1 MKVDIKPYETSEY
14 LRDEEDIAYYLEA
27 IMEEDPTLLPVA
39 LGNVARARGMTELA
53 KKTGLARE
61 ALYRSLS
68 EKGDPRYSTVCKV
81 LSAYGVNHITF
92 GSSAPSDNAEA
103 VAV

>member
-1 MKVDIKPYETSEY
+1 MKVTISPYNTSEY
-14 LRDEEDIAYYLEA
+14 LRDEEDIAGYLEA
-27 IMEEDPTLLPVA
+27 IMEEDPALFPVA
-39 LGNVARARGMTELA
+39 LGDIARALGMAEIA
-53 KKTGLARE
+53 RKTGLSRE
-61 ALYRSLS
+61 ALYRFLL
-68 EKGDPRYSTVCKV
+68 EKDGSHCSTACKM